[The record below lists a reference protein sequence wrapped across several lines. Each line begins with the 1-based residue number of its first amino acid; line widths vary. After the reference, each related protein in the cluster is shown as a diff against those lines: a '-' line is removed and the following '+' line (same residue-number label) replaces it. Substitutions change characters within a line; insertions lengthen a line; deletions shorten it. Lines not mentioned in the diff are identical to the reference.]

1 MIWYVATLI
10 ASVISTRGLAA
21 QALSPCMEVG
31 AQPGGCQDSE
41 LTVLSAQTRHSG
53 GQVHK
58 TWRRWLPER
67 TGLWME
73 VSRENPARKE
83 PTLSGARAEEGVG
96 RRHLLQRPL
105 LTLSGAVEGEGERI

>member
-1 MIWYVATLI
+1 
-10 ASVISTRGLAA
+10 
-21 QALSPCMEVG
+21 MEVG

-41 LTVLSAQTRHSG
+41 LTVLSAQTRPGG

-58 TWRRWLPER
+58 AWRRWLPER

-73 VSRENPARKE
+73 VSWENPPRRE
-83 PTLSGARAEEGVG
+83 LTLSGARAEDVG

-105 LTLSGAVEGEGERI
+105 LTLSGAVEGEGEVI